1 MSKPFNVMCDVVY
14 DVTNDKTEDLLTAAR
29 RLVEAEKQIA
39 AAKAQLHEAL
49 TTRKAFVDDVL
60 VSLLPTI

>member
-14 DVTNDKTEDLLTAAR
+14 DIVNDKTEDLLTAAR

-49 TTRKAFVDDVL
+49 TTRKSFVDDVL

>member
-1 MSKPFNVMCDVVY
+1 MSQPFNVICDVFY

-29 RLVEAEKQIA
+29 RLVEAERQIA

-49 TTRKAFVDDVL
+49 TSRKAFVEDVL

>member
-49 TTRKAFVDDVL
+49 TTRRAFVDDVL

>member
-1 MSKPFNVMCDVVY
+1 MSKAFNVMCDVVY

>member
-14 DVTNDKTEDLLTAAR
+14 DVTNDKTEDLLVAAR
-29 RLVEAEKQIA
+29 RLVEAEKAIA

-49 TTRKAFVDDVL
+49 TSRKAFVDDVL

>member
-49 TTRKAFVDDVL
+49 TSRKAFVDDVL

>member
-1 MSKPFNVMCDVVY
+1 MSQPSNVICDVFY

-29 RLVEAEKQIA
+29 RLVEAERQIA

>member
-14 DVTNDKTEDLLTAAR
+14 DITNDKTEDLLTAAR
-29 RLVEAEKQIA
+29 RLVEAEKHIA